1 MYMYVCGMIYMLPWW
16 PYQYTCKTV
25 IYYFI
30 FQHDGIAELPVE
42 LFYNNSLVSGTFKQK
57 STPTLTF
64 WPNKAVVFC
73 KVNGQEEWIKDPD
86 SVDTSLCNRTDA
98 NVTVSVPDNLC
109 LQVKR

>member
-57 STPTLTF
+57 SSPNNKTDRQDITAILLNVVLNTITLAK
-64 WPNKAVVFC
+64 P
-73 KVNGQEEWIKDPD
+73 
-86 SVDTSLCNRTDA
+86 
-98 NVTVSVPDNLC
+98 
-109 LQVKR
+109 